1 MSQKFDISYDV
12 RVLERNLKEGV
23 ITEKEYKE
31 FLNGLED
38 ISENAAVIETSLFSE
53 VEEDTP
59 GEESNES
66 ESEEE

>member
-1 MSQKFDISYDV
+1 MTQKFDISYDV

-23 ITEKEYKE
+23 ITEKEYNE
-31 FLNGLED
+31 FLNKLED
-38 ISENAAVIETSLFSE
+38 TSENAAPVETLLTNE
-53 VEEDTP
+53 EDEDTP